1 MPPRPKTGAIDEAEA
16 WIIATRDATYR
27 EAAANFG
34 VTHNAIRARIA
45 NKYGSLAEARNEPE
59 RYRDARRRLI
69 PVLRCIRCRET
80 ANIEQGLRMCAC
92 CRKEVAKIHEG
103 GV

>member
-1 MPPRPKTGAIDEAEA
+1 MPRLPNTGPIDEAEA

-34 VTHNAIRARIA
+34 VTHNSIRARIA
-45 NKYGSLAEARNEPE
+45 NKYGSLAEARNQPA
-59 RYRDARRRLI
+59 RDPRRRLI
-69 PVLRCIRCRET
+69 PILRCMRCQKT
-80 ANIEQGLRMCAC
+80 ANIEPGFRMCAC
-92 CRKEVAKIHEG
+92 CRKEVARIHEG